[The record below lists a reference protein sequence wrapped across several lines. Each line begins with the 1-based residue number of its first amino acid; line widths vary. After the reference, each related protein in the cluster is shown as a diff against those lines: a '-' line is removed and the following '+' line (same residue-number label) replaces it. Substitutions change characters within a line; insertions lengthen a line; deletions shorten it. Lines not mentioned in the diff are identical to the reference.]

1 MKFIK
6 KNFLTNKI
14 HFHKLLIIFF
24 LITTNPIKVVAQES
38 YDLKE
43 FEVNTS
49 TKSGP
54 EGNLDIPS
62 NPFQLVEMIRRANS
76 MNDATIPS
84 DAIDEAL
91 KSFDMINNK

>member
-1 MKFIK
+1 MKFNK
-6 KNFLTNKI
+6 KKLLTRKSY
-14 HFHKLLIIFF
+14 FQKLLIIFF
-24 LITTNPIKVVAQES
+24 LIATNPIKVVAQEN
-38 YDLKE
+38 YQLKE
-43 FEVNTS
+43 FEVNST